1 MYTDLFG
8 KNRWKLNLHT
18 HTTVSDGQRSPGESA
33 AIYKAAGYD
42 CIAITDHWTWHASG
56 ELSGLH
62 ILSGAEYNIGF
73 DCAAG
78 VYHIVALGCEY
89 EPFLTK
95 DAGAQEIIDE
105 ILRCKGMPVLAH
117 PHWSLN
123 TVSQLSALTG
133 VEATEIWNSISAVG
147 QSSRPT
153 SEHFADSAACAGYPL
168 PLLAA
173 DDTHH
178 YDDGDQ
184 CIGWIMLECDE
195 NASDRELLAAI
206 REKKFYATQGPEV
219 HIFRDGNNAVV
230 RCSPASRIAFLSNA
244 AWAPAHSHTGDGI
257 TGAVCP
263 LQPYERFIR
272 AEVTDAD
279 GKKAWTNYLTL

>member
-8 KNRWKLNLHT
+8 RNRWKMNLHT
-18 HTTVSDGQRSPGESA
+18 HTTVSDGQCSPEDAA
-33 AIYKAAGYD
+33 AIYRAAGYD
-42 CIAITDHWTWHASG
+42 CIAVTDHWAWHASG
-56 ELSGLH
+56 ELSGLR
-62 ILSGAEYNIGF
+62 ILSGAEYNIGR

-78 VYHIVALGCEY
+78 VYHIVALGCEC
-89 EPFLTK
+89 EPFLTG

-105 ILRCKGMPVLAH
+105 IRRCGGLPVLAH

-123 TVSQLSALTG
+123 TTGQLSALTG

-147 QSSRPT
+147 QSNRPT
-153 SEHFADSAACAGYPL
+153 SEHFVDCAACAGYHL

-219 HIFRDGNNAVV
+219 HIFRDGDFAVV
-230 RCSPASRIAFLSNA
+230 RCSPAGRIAFLSNA
-244 AWAPAHSHTGDGI
+244 AWAEGHAHSGDGL
-257 TGAVCP
+257 TEAACR
-263 LQPYERFIR
+263 LQPYETFIR
-272 AEVTDAD
+272 AEITDAC
-279 GKKAWTNYLTL
+279 GKKAWTNILTL